1 MSARALYRALLRAAA
16 SLPTKNRR
24 LMAEDKIRFEFRKAA
39 GETDTDALQE
49 LFLIGHTHLDTL
61 ETQASHLHELAKM
74 DMTAVKGVRNTVV
87 EEHRPQT

>member
-24 LMAEDKIRFEFRKAA
+24 MMAEDKIRFEFRKAA
-39 GETDTDALQE
+39 GETDPDTLQE

-61 ETQASHLHELAKM
+61 GDRPAAPCPASGCVTPGFAPSSPLMALS
-74 DMTAVKGVRNTVV
+74 
-87 EEHRPQT
+87 